1 MQVFKRHH
9 IVTSSAENLS
19 NTPKLSENAQ
29 LAVFCPSS
37 VAKKQEARLYL
48 NTDEAQKEAL

>member
-1 MQVFKRHH
+1 VFKRHH

-29 LAVFCPSS
+29 LAVLCPSS